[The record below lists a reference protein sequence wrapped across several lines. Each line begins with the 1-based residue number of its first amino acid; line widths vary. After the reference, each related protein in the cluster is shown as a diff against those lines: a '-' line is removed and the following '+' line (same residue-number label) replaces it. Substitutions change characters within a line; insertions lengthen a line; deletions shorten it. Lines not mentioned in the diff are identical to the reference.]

1 MNNLTKYAITTG
13 ALALA
18 LSADAI
24 PSAAA
29 NPEKMQTNSA
39 ITSRTNSPHLA
50 WAVVRVS
57 ISDRGDVEAMRI
69 AYQIG
74 RQAVRQVRAAGR
86 LEDDLRLDL
95 IADQSVELQLLFE
108 CGREW
113 QALDAHHRSSPR
125 RCDTRARGDCRGSR
139 DEPVDVAGRR
149 FVRHV
154 R

>member
-69 AYQIG
+69 AYQSG
-74 RQAVRQVRAAGR
+74 DKPFDKFALQAVSKTTFAS
-86 LEDDLRLDL
+86 
-95 IADQSVELQLLFE
+95 I
-108 CGREW
+108 
-113 QALDAHHRSSPR
+113 SSPTKASSFNYYLSADANGKR
-125 RCDTRARGDCRGSR
+125 STRIIAPLRGDATLAPEATVAVRETNPWTSPDAGSC
-139 DEPVDVAGRR
+139 DM
-149 FVRHV
+149 
-154 R
+154 